1 MSLFI
6 RSSLFLLS
14 FLLFLGGSAGATQ
27 RKIIST
33 RQLEGTLKEELP
45 RFKSDVSR
53 RNLLNLKRRTPFSLP
68 YLQKG
73 FPASSDTIRILGIR
87 VQFRRE
93 FPDDPATTGNGCF
106 DLRSYEEFYQ
116 EEQHIID
123 PAPHN
128 KAYFEAHLQALG
140 NYWSMVSKGKLH
152 LEFDVFPKG
161 DTAYTLP
168 YTISHYGSIDSTPRP
183 QFYPVEQLD
192 SLFKHSFALADTS
205 SLDEIDFSGYD
216 SYFLFHA
223 GSDRQHDLGTFGI
236 DPTPSDLFTGFIMLG
251 EPVEVGDEFIWDGLI
266 LPETGSQDN
275 KITALN
281 GLIAH
286 EFGHQLG
293 LVDLYNTRN
302 FFTQVGDFALMDN
315 FAQNVGVELDS
326 CYTLVTGVLPV
337 LPCGW
342 SRAFLGFVSPAKI
355 SDEGDVR
362 LLAAELEDDQV
373 QLVKVPINSEEYF
386 LIENRQIDLDGVPIP
401 YLRAD
406 SLTGVV
412 LGLVDVATDSDREY
426 DYLMPG
432 SGVLIYRVD
441 EAVAYLDVDEDGIP
455 NFWDNKLQWDKDR
468 KFMTLMEADGIIDFG
483 GNYYTGFGS
492 QEDMYY
498 QGNQSEFTSYTYPST
513 RSHTGAFTHIRITDI
528 GKSGLEMSLS
538 VTSGWHQPGWPRKIV
553 PHFNVRS
560 LTFADVENDGNIE
573 IFGAADRFLYAWRSD
588 GESLIPNPYHA
599 FNIELNGDTTY
610 YPLAFFDILDT
621 TLVGTP
627 TLGDVD
633 GDDTLEIISAT
644 VDGKVYCW
652 EPVDQNNDSLADLK
666 AGFPVDLGNSISMIP
681 VISDFDSEK
690 PGLEIYV
697 GTDMFKLF
705 LISQDGCL
713 IDSPRFDR
721 RILGMAITDSSKINF
736 IVTGDIISGQ
746 HGIRVWRTDSRIS
759 TPAVPYDKASSP
771 VVGDLNRDDILDVV
785 VVIGDGGVYV
795 WDKELSPLP
804 GFPVEIGEKVESGP
818 ALGDIDGDGYLE
830 IVVASDNKIFAYNYN
845 GTIADNFPIIV
856 DRINPIGCI
865 ESSPVLVD
873 VDEDGVSEIVIGTGE
888 GRLYAFNRD
897 GNEIRGFP
905 LSCAGAISSSAVMAD
920 LDGDSESELLVPC
933 DDGFVY
939 AWKLPWRH
947 ERGNNPWPM
956 EGRDPSHTN
965 YFPVGDLPDLPEFAS
980 LILEKKAYSYPNP
993 ATEKATIR
1001 YFLGK
1006 DAEVNVRIYDLAG
1019 DLVEEFDHSGVGGES
1034 NESEWDCSRVASGI
1048 YLCRVEAQAS
1058 GQKEVAFCKIA
1069 VVK

>member
-1 MSLFI
+1 M
-6 RSSLFLLS
+6 
-14 FLLFLGGSAGATQ
+14 ATQ

-33 RQLEGTLKEELP
+33 RQLEGPLKEELP
-45 RFKSDVSR
+45 RFKRDVSR

-68 YLQKG
+68 YVQKG
-73 FPASSDTIRILGIR
+73 SPISSNTIRILGIR
-87 VQFRRE
+87 VQFKRE
-93 FPDDPATTGNGCF
+93 FPDDPATTGNGWF

-116 EEQHIID
+116 DEQHIID

-128 KAYFEAHLQALG
+128 RAYFEAHLEALG
-140 NYWSMVSKGKLH
+140 NYWSTVSKGKLQ

-161 DTAYTLP
+161 DTTYTLP

-192 SLFKHSFALADTS
+192 SLFRHSFTMADTS

-223 GSDRQHDLGTFGI
+223 GSDRQHDLGAFGI

-251 EPVEVGDEFIWDGLI
+251 EPVEVEGDFIWEGLI

-275 KITALN
+275 KISALN
-281 GLIAH
+281 ALIAH

-342 SRAFLGFVSPAKI
+342 SRAFLGFVSPAEI
-355 SDEGDVR
+355 RDEGGVR

-426 DYLMPG
+426 DYLLPG

-441 EAVAYLDVDEDGIP
+441 EGVAYLDVDEDGIP

-538 VTSGWHQPGWPRKIV
+538 VKSGWHQPGWPQKIV

-560 LTFADVENDGNIE
+560 LTFADVENDGSIE
-573 IFGAADRFLYAWRSD
+573 IFGAADRFLYAWRSN
-588 GESLIPNPYHA
+588 GESLIPNPNHA
-599 FNIELNGDTTY
+599 FEIELNGDTTF

-621 TLVGTP
+621 TLVGAP

-633 GDDTLEIISAT
+633 LDGTLEVVSAT
-644 VDGKVYCW
+644 VDGIICCW
-652 EPVDQNNDSLADLK
+652 EPVDQNYHSLADPK
-666 AGFPVDLGNSISMIP
+666 SGFPLSIGNSISMVP
-681 VISDFDSEK
+681 VVADFAPQN
-690 PGLEIYV
+690 PGLEIFA
-697 GTDMFKLF
+697 GTDEGNLF
-705 LISQDGCL
+705 LISRDGSM
-713 IDSPRFDR
+713 IHSSS
-721 RILGMAITDSSKINF
+721 LGGKIVGLATTDSNEINFLVTESNQTCHIWKHSWKTDSKI
-736 IVTGDIISGQ
+736 
-746 HGIRVWRTDSRIS
+746 SREIFS
-759 TPAVPYDKASSP
+759 QSSSSP
-771 VVGDLNRDDILDVV
+771 VVGDLNRNDVLDVIV
-785 VVIGDGGVYV
+785 VGGNGTVYA
-795 WDKELSPLP
+795 WDKELSPLS
-804 GFPVEIGEKVESGP
+804 GFPVEIGEKVKSEP
-818 ALGDIDGDGYLE
+818 ALGDVDGDGYLE

-845 GTIADNFPIIV
+845 GTVADNFPIMV
-856 DRINPIGCI
+856 DRVDPVGCI
-865 ESSPVLVD
+865 KSSPVLVD
-873 VDEDGVSEIVIGTGE
+873 VDEDGVPEIVIGTEE
-888 GRLYAFNRD
+888 GRLYAFKRD

-905 LSCAGAISSSAVMAD
+905 LSCAGAISSSAVMTD

-939 AWKLPWRH
+939 AWKLPWQH
-947 ERGNNPWPM
+947 YDWEDDPWPM
-956 EGRDPSHTN
+956 QGRDPSHTN
-965 YFPVGDLPDLPEFAS
+965 YFPAGDLPELPEFAS

-993 ATEKATIR
+993 ATEKAIIR

-1048 YLCRVEAQAS
+1048 YLCRVEAKAS
-1058 GQKEVAFCKIA
+1058 HRKEVAFCKIA